1 MKNEDACGDICVSR
15 KFYTHKKSAPRFLLR
30 ECSAISFHCYKILVN
45 FLFHDVPNRLIS
57 LHNSCRAN
65 ANGISI
71 TAISSSAEDSVH
83 HRVETLRHHMKILS
97 PICFISATSCTAHL
111 SSGDTMLRSETL
123 FGKRETNSPN
133 SPFSANNNLTQP
145 GVSNVSKTATPTS
158 TSSSG
163 SQPNNNSGSN
173 EMGSKLIV
181 GPNIKLKG
189 VEINDCDTLVVEGR
203 VEATMDSRVIQIA
216 EKGAFKGSAEIDLAE
231 IRGDFDG
238 DLTVRQKLVIYS
250 SGRVSGKIRYGKLV
264 IEEGGQLS
272 GDVQVGGSAEQ
283 RELLQA
289 KTA

>member
-1 MKNEDACGDICVSR
+1 
-15 KFYTHKKSAPRFLLR
+15 
-30 ECSAISFHCYKILVN
+30 
-45 FLFHDVPNRLIS
+45 
-57 LHNSCRAN
+57 
-65 ANGISI
+65 
-71 TAISSSAEDSVH
+71 
-83 HRVETLRHHMKILS
+83 
-97 PICFISATSCTAHL
+97 
-111 SSGDTMLRSETL
+111 MLRSETL

-133 SPFSANNNLTQP
+133 TPFSAANNLAQP
-145 GVSNVSKTATPTS
+145 GVSNVSKTATQT
-158 TSSSG
+158 TSSPQS
-163 SQPNNNSGSN
+163 NNSGSN

-250 SGRVSGKIRYGKLV
+250 TGKVSGKIRYGKLV

-272 GDVQVGGSAEQ
+272 GDVQVGSNAEQ

>member
-1 MKNEDACGDICVSR
+1 
-15 KFYTHKKSAPRFLLR
+15 
-30 ECSAISFHCYKILVN
+30 
-45 FLFHDVPNRLIS
+45 
-57 LHNSCRAN
+57 
-65 ANGISI
+65 
-71 TAISSSAEDSVH
+71 
-83 HRVETLRHHMKILS
+83 
-97 PICFISATSCTAHL
+97 
-111 SSGDTMLRSETL
+111 MLRSETL
-123 FGKRETNSPN
+123 FGKREANSPN

-145 GVSNVSKTATPTS
+145 GVSNVSKTVGNPAPAS
-158 TSSSG
+158 TQPSS
-163 SQPNNNSGSN
+163 SGSN

-238 DLTVRQKLVIYS
+238 ELTVRQKLVIYS
-250 SGRVSGKIRYGKLV
+250 SGKVSGKIRYGKLV

-272 GDVQVGGSAEQ
+272 GDVQVGGAAEQ